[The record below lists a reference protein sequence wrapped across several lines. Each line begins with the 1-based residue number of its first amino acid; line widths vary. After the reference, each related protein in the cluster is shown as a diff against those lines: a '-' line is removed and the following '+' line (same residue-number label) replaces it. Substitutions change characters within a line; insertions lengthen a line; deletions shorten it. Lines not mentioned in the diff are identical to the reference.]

1 MGEDNQLVPMGE
13 WGKLAPLFKGGDIT
27 LPFVQELF
35 LLECDVAGTFYV
47 EHLDEKTANLQD
59 GSPVSL
65 VREPNNPY
73 DSLAIRVDNEKGEKL
88 GYVPRRKN
96 EVLARL
102 LDGGKMLYGKFVE
115 KSVNKHDQGVSLT
128 IRIFMRDV

>member
-1 MGEDNQLVPMGE
+1 MGEDNQLVSMGE

-35 LLECDVAGTFYV
+35 LLECDVAGMFYV

-102 LDGGKMLYGKFVE
+102 LDGGKMLYGKVVE
-115 KSVNKHDQGVSLT
+115 KSVNKHDQGVNLT